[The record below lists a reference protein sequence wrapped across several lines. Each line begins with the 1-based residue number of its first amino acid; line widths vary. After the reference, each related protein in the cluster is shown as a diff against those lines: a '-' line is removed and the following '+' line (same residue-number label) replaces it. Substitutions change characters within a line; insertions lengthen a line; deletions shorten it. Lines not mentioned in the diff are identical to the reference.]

1 MAEEEQGNNF
11 SFSPNNVNNADV
23 RLEDVRELENDNV
36 VEVEPDVES
45 GSGSGRCSHGRGRTC
60 GAKQKG
66 GNDNGGVAEGSTSAQ
81 SSSGRLTSDVWNHF
95 KRYKDAEGDYRAV
108 LVELHT

>member
-1 MAEEEQGNNF
+1 M
-11 SFSPNNVNNADV
+11 
-23 RLEDVRELENDNV
+23 EDVRELKNDNI

-45 GSGSGRCSHGRGRTC
+45 GSGSGCCSHGRGHTC
-60 GAKQKG
+60 GATQKR